1 MAGFANIHIPPD
13 LAKAVIVGDRDATA
27 RLFQL
32 LSPAVLSVAWRML
45 GSRSAAEETLQDVF
59 IQVLESGGSIVHP
72 DALLGW
78 VRTVAINQ
86 CLMRLRSPWISRRD
100 SEEPADVMDTQEG
113 DDRMGGLSDIEK
125 MLARLQPETRLVVW
139 LHDVEGYTHREI
151 GELMGKTPS
160 YSKSQLS
167 RGYEYLL
174 THWQSQNEN

>member
-13 LAKAVIVGDRDATA
+13 LAKAVIVGDREAA
-27 RLFQL
+27 GRLFQL
-32 LSPAVLSVAWRML
+32 LSPAVLNVAWRML
-45 GSRSAAEETLQDVF
+45 GNRSVAEEILQDVF
-59 IQVLESGGSIVHP
+59 IHVLDSAGSIVHP
-72 DALLGW
+72 EALLGW

-100 SEEPADVMDTQEG
+100 SDEPDEVLDTLES
-113 DDRMGGLSDIEK
+113 DDRMGGISDIEK
-125 MLARLQPETRLVVW
+125 MLARLQPETRMVVW

-151 GELMGKTPS
+151 GDLMGKTPS